1 MHERAHALD
10 VGLLQHEAAAYVGMV
25 DDLDA
30 RGGLVHHLRELGALH
45 AGLGVV
51 ERGEVAGRELRDGL
65 GADHHAGVL
74 DDHEHLR
81 DAVVHVAD
89 EPADRRLLL
98 AEGEL
103 AGRGDLQAHLLL
115 DVGDVDAV
123 ALADLAGLEVDVELR
138 HEEEGEALG
147 ARAALALDADGAGE
161 DEVDDVVG
169 HVVLGGGDEALH
181 ALDAPRA
188 VVIGEGLGATGADVG
203 ARVGLGEHH
212 GGAPLL
218 VDHELGPAL
227 LVGVADA
234 IEDRREAGTRHVHER
249 RGVGAEEHLGRR
261 PAQRGRGARTAEVLG
276 QVESPPLGIHQRA
289 VGLLEVLRHLD
300 GVGRRVVLR
309 RIAVRGEVGLRK
321 RAGREALDLAERFL
335 RGLRVHLGVRAGAQP
350 VGGTE
355 HLEEVELD
363 VPEVGAVVRHGNSS
377 LAVGLPTS
385 VTRQ

>member
-1 MHERAHALD
+1 M
-10 VGLLQHEAAAYVGMV
+10 
-25 DDLDA
+25 
-30 RGGLVHHLRELGALH
+30 
-45 AGLGVV
+45 
-51 ERGEVAGRELRDGL
+51 
-65 GADHHAGVL
+65 
-74 DDHEHLR
+74 
-81 DAVVHVAD
+81 HVAD

-138 HEEEGEALG
+138 HEEEGETLG
-147 ARAALALDADGAGE
+147 ARTALALDADGAGE

-181 ALDAPRA
+181 SLDAPRA
-188 VVIGEGLGATGADVG
+188 VVVGEGLGAARADIG
-203 ARVGLGEHH
+203 ARVGLSEHH

-227 LVGVADA
+227 LIVVADA
-234 IEDRREAGTRHVHER
+234 IEDPREARPGHVHER
-249 RGVGAEEHLGRR
+249 RGVGAEEHLGGG
-261 PAQRGRGARTAEVLG
+261 PAQRGRGAGAAEVLG
-276 QVESPPLGIHQRA
+276 QVQAPPLGVHQRA

-300 GVGRRVVLR
+300 GVGGGVVLR
-309 RIAVRGEVGLRK
+309 RIAVRREVGLRE
-321 RAGREALDLAERFL
+321 RTGREALDLAECFL
-335 RGLRVHLGVRAGAQP
+335 RGLGIHLGVRAGAQP

-355 HLEEVELD
+355 DLEEVELD
-363 VPEVGAVVRHGNSS
+363 VPEVGAVVRHGSSS
-377 LAVGLPTS
+377 LAIGLPAS